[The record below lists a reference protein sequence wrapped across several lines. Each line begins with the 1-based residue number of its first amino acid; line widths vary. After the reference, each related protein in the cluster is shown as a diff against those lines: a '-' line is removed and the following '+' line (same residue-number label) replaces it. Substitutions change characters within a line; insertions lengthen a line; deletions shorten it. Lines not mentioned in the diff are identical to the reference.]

1 MCLGLPGPLSV
12 SFCGEVDFRMC
23 LGAGLWT
30 PTGHRAAPRH
40 MRRSTSPH
48 NDTLNGTGR
57 PRRMTPRLLRGPTG
71 SVGARHG
78 PWATKRH
85 ARRRNGGATAA
96 RRAGGACIAP
106 RATPIATGRT
116 ARGKKCAP
124 CPCPRRP
131 GCLAGLRVSRP
142 GSAPFASTPPPP
154 LPILGPKMASAGG
167 AWRAEARAGAG
178 PRTWNS
184 ACGPRPMVPSGV
196 RGVWPRPSTHARA
209 TPAPGGHR
217 SDPRGPTRAVSGGYD
232 LDWESTPSPGFR

>member
-1 MCLGLPGPLSV
+1 
-12 SFCGEVDFRMC
+12 
-23 LGAGLWT
+23 
-30 PTGHRAAPRH
+30 
-40 MRRSTSPH
+40 
-48 NDTLNGTGR
+48 
-57 PRRMTPRLLRGPTG
+57 MTPRLLRGPTG

-78 PWATKRH
+78 PWATTRR
-85 ARRRNGGATAA
+85 ARPRNGGAAAA

-106 RATPIATGRT
+106 RATPIPTGRT

-131 GCLAGLRVSRP
+131 GCLAGRRVSPP

-154 LPILGPKMASAGG
+154 LPILGPKMASGGG
-167 AWRAEARAGAG
+167 AWRAVARAGAG
-178 PRTWNS
+178 PRTWDS

-209 TPAPGGHR
+209 MPAPGGHR

-232 LDWESTPSPGFR
+232 LDWESTPSPGFKS

>member
-1 MCLGLPGPLSV
+1 
-12 SFCGEVDFRMC
+12 
-23 LGAGLWT
+23 
-30 PTGHRAAPRH
+30 
-40 MRRSTSPH
+40 
-48 NDTLNGTGR
+48 
-57 PRRMTPRLLRGPTG
+57 MTPRLLRGPTG

-78 PWATKRH
+78 PWATKRR
-85 ARRRNGGATAA
+85 ARPRNGGATAA

-106 RATPIATGRT
+106 RATPIPTGRT

-167 AWRAEARAGAG
+167 AWRAVARAGAG
-178 PRTWNS
+178 PRTWDS

-217 SDPRGPTRAVSGGYD
+217 SDPRGPTRAVSPID
-232 LDWESTPSPGFR
+232 HFPNDSTPSPGFRVGNYGSYSHEPSSCHHETAATNAAAAGSCALSQPRRSRCKAAA